1 MLGNRTT
8 LYKYLTPTLF
18 AVISGGA
25 EDCAISVLDG
35 AKGSLV
41 YSVVLPGG
49 GGCEDVKASF
59 VENWLVYV
67 FWDGESKGVGE
78 AKGYRMVSVELY
90 EGKGAD
96 DKTRR
101 LVLLPH
107 TFALYCRGMVTENS
121 PSFSSDM
128 SSYSNKSLDVR
139 AISQSFVFPHGV
151 TALATTSTKFG
162 VTTKDL
168 IGTRLSIA
176 SPASL

>member
-1 MLGNRTT
+1 M
-8 LYKYLTPTLF
+8 
-18 AVISGGA
+18 
-25 EDCAISVLDG
+25 
-35 AKGSLV
+35 
-41 YSVVLPGG
+41 YSVVLPGE

-78 AKGYRMVSVELY
+78 AKGYKMVSVELY

-101 LVLLPH
+101 LVLPLYLYALLWRGERLLTFLP
-107 TFALYCRGMVTENS
+107 FC
-121 PSFSSDM
+121 SSDM

-168 IGTRLSIA
+168 IGTHLLSISRS
-176 SPASL
+176 SP